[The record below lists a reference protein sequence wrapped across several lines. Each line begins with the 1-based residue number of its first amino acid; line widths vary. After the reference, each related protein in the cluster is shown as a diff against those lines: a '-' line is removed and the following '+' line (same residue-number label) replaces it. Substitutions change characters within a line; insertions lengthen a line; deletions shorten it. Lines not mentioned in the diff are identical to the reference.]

1 MRKSYML
8 GAIAA
13 IAAIAIGIAIV
24 ASALMPP
31 MPATI
36 AISGVKGKVDV
47 QLIGCDAKY
56 TVDWGSNGVAVTF
69 TLDNGE
75 QCYAIVKVGGYDVEA
90 TIAPGTLVTVKAPH
104 QSPVQC
110 ANAHVSTGSV
120 DIHDAAKIINKE
132 KPEPLPIPHII
143 DK

>member
-1 MRKSYML
+1 MRKSYVL

-13 IAAIAIGIAIV
+13 IAAIAIGVAIV

-36 AISGVKGKVDV
+36 AISGVEKGKVDV
-47 QLIGCDAKY
+47 QLIGCSAKY
-56 TVDWGSNGVAVTF
+56 SIDWGSNGVAVTF

-75 QCYAIVKVGGYDVEA
+75 QCYAIVKDDGYEVDA
-90 TIAPGTLVTVKAPH
+90 TIAPGTLVTVKAPD
-104 QSPVQC
+104 QPQC
-110 ANAHVSTGSV
+110 NVHVSTGSV
-120 DIHDAAKIINKE
+120 NIHDVAKIINKE